1 MEGFRH
7 DTRQRHHPRRGG
19 RCAAPSPG
27 QPWSPRTDRVARWIG
42 GHLLELVPIVVFLA
56 LAVTVH
62 VAWAVLA
69 GLVGG
74 VWAVHDEGGNL
85 RKAAAGRRGVLTA
98 DRGPGTDT
106 ASPTPASVR
115 GGDVPGDVEDLREPA

>member
-1 MEGFRH
+1 MTLDN
-7 DTRQRHHPRRGG
+7 DTTRVEVAAVPRR
-19 RCAAPSPG
+19 APG

-74 VWAVHDEGGNL
+74 VWAVHEIEVA

-115 GGDVPGDVEDLREPA
+115 GGDVPGDVEDTREPA

>member
-1 MEGFRH
+1 MTLDN
-7 DTRQRHHPRRGG
+7 DTTVEVAAVVRR
-19 RCAAPSPG
+19 APG

-62 VAWAVLA
+62 LAWAVLA

-74 VWAVHDEGGNL
+74 VWAVHEL
-85 RKAAAGRRGVLTA
+85 EVARKAAGARHGVLTTE
-98 DRGPGTDT
+98 RGPGTDT
-106 ASPTPASVR
+106 ASPTPDVVR
-115 GGDVPGDVEDLREPA
+115 GVGTPGDVEDTREPA